1 MRLSISRAWDDTSGF
16 IARET
21 KLIVPIA
28 LALLFLP
35 GVIAA
40 LAAPMKRGEQPG
52 GTFLLLLMA
61 QILIGLVGQIAIA
74 RLALGEREPVGTA
87 IRHAA
92 MRVPALLGSV
102 LIPMVPIVIVA
113 TLLGGATVAVAK
125 PGAGISPIVG
135 LLVLLALVVT
145 MVATI
150 IVGVRCLLN
159 TAIAAAEPGGPVLI
173 LSRAFAITR
182 GQVLRLLGAALL
194 LGLGGLV
201 VIVALDSVVGLVV
214 KLAFDKPAPW
224 SVAALL
230 IALVGAAAQAA
241 FSVVFTVFFAR
252 AYSQLASG
260 EPGVP
265 SSAT

>member
-1 MRLSISRAWDDTSGF
+1 VRLSISRAWDDTSGF

-40 LAAPMKRGEQPG
+40 LAAPVKRGEQPG
-52 GTFLLLLMA
+52 GTFLLLLFA

-74 RLALGEREPVGTA
+74 RLALGEREPVGAA

-92 MRVPALLGSV
+92 MRVPALFGSV
-102 LIPMVPIVIVA
+102 LIPMLPIAIVA
-113 TLLGGATVAVAK
+113 TLLGGTATV
-125 PGAGISPIVG
+125 
-135 LLVLLALVVT
+135 VVT

-173 LSRAFAITR
+173 LKRAFAITR